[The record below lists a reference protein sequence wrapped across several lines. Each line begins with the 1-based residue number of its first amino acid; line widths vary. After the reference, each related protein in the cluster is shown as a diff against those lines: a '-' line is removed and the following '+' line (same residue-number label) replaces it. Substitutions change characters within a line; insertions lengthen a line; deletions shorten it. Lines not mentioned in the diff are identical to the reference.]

1 MTIATNNPL
10 AEALAAARRSGEPL
24 DPGLWQ
30 AAVPDAQ
37 AAYAVQAA
45 VAESLGWFGDAAP
58 RAWKSGGPSREQV
71 LTHAPLPPEGV
82 RVGPA
87 DFSDTRFH
95 GPLIEIEVA
104 LRLAREVSVETA
116 AALASAASRY
126 DPAAREALGDRIAD
140 ELVDAFC
147 VSIEIVDSRWSD
159 PAKASA
165 PMKLADLQSHGALVL
180 GEWQPWS
187 NRDWAAQRC
196 EVTIGDQPPVA
207 RTGTHPLGSPTWL
220 LPVWLGHAT
229 RNGQPVPA
237 GTVVTTGA
245 WAGMLPAC
253 AGDTVTAVF
262 DGIGSASVR
271 L

>member
-24 DPGLWQ
+24 DPDLWQ

-87 DFSDTRFH
+87 DFTDTRFH

-104 LRLAREVSVETA
+104 LKLAREVSAETA
-116 AALASAASRY
+116 AALASAREEGNRY
-126 DPAAREALGDRIAD
+126 E
-140 ELVDAFC
+140 E
-147 VSIEIVDSRWSD
+147 
-159 PAKASA
+159 
-165 PMKLADLQSHGALVL
+165 ALVL
-180 GEWQPWS
+180 LVGGALSEPANGPDDVRASTAGEATS
-187 NRDWAAQRC
+187 IL
-196 EVTIGDQPPVA
+196 EELGVVA
-207 RTGTHPLGSPTWL
+207 VPL
-220 LPVWLGHAT
+220 
-229 RNGQPVPA
+229 PA
-237 GTVVTTGA
+237 GV
-245 WAGMLPAC
+245 
-253 AGDTVTAVF
+253 
-262 DGIGSASVR
+262 SASYR
-271 L
+271 PHG